1 MEITRC
7 GFDPLCRRGDGR
19 EISFFALAL
28 LTSPLSTSSPP
39 PSFSLSL
46 TTSASTTPPLPP
58 THPLQLLK
66 ILERFNVDPNLGLTD
81 AQVLASRALHG
92 PNELP
97 PEPATPLWR
106 RLLAQFDDLLVRILV
121 AAAVVDLL
129 ISWANGELGSRSSF
143 VEPGVIFLILVANAA
158 VGVATEANA
167 ERALEALRE
176 YEAGEAVVLRCSAAA
191 AGGEAGA
198 RRRTV
203 PARDLVPGDVV
214 EVAVGDRV
222 PADVRLISTGHAHH
236 HARFQ
241 SSSGIGPGSS
251 AGQQQQQK
259 QQQQQPLYYDSV
271 GGGEVRVDQSILTGE
286 SDSVPKRPSA
296 SPVKGALP
304 LPPLQQQQQQ
314 QQPELRR
321 PPSPP
326 AFGDGAPAPPTAA
339 NRAVAQDKTC
349 ILFSGTTVTSG
360 RGRGVV
366 VGTGAATAIGAVR
379 AALADAAASSA
390 DAPSPLKQK
399 LDEFGE
405 TLSKLIAA
413 VCVLVWVA
421 NLPRFRDGRHGGT
434 WLGGALYY
442 FKIAVALAVA
452 AIPEGLPAVVTTCLA
467 LGTRAM
473 VSVFF
478 PFERSGQRSE
488 EAFLSF
494 SSSSGEGSGAKKPF
508 YFLLRAGRRSCLS
521 LASLRSLAR
530 RKR

>member
-39 PSFSLSL
+39 PSFSLSP

-191 AGGEAGA
+191 AEGEAGA

-251 AGQQQQQK
+251 AGQQQQQQ

-494 SSSSGEGSGAKKPF
+494 SSSSGAGSGAKKPF

>member
-1 MEITRC
+1 V
-7 GFDPLCRRGDGR
+7 
-19 EISFFALAL
+19 S
-28 LTSPLSTSSPP
+28 
-39 PSFSLSL
+39 
-46 TTSASTTPPLPP
+46 
-58 THPLQLLK
+58 
-66 ILERFNVDPNLGLTD
+66 
-81 AQVLASRALHG
+81 ASRALHG

-97 PEPATPLWR
+97 PEPPTPLWR

-143 VEPGVIFLILVANAA
+143 VEPGVIGLILVANAA

-176 YEAGEAVVLRCSAAA
+176 YEAGEAVVIRNNGC
-191 AGGEAGA
+191 
-198 RRRTV
+198 RRTV
-203 PARDLVPGDVV
+203 AARELVPGDVV

-222 PADVRLISTGHAHH
+222 PADLRLISTGHAHH
-236 HARFQ
+236 HHLSQ
-241 SSSGIGPGSS
+241 SPNNNSRSNGGGNGTKTP
-251 AGQQQQQK
+251 
-259 QQQQQPLYYDSV
+259 PPPPPYDSY

-286 SDSVPKRPSA
+286 SDSVPKLPAA
-296 SPVKGALP
+296 SPVKGASGGGVSSS
-304 LPPLQQQQQQ
+304 LQQNQ
-314 QQPELRR
+314 LR

-326 AFGDGAPAPPTAA
+326 AFGGIIVPSSTS
-339 NRAVAQDKTC
+339 NSCNNSNKAVAQDKTC

-366 VGTGAATAIGAVR
+366 VGTGHATAIGAVR

-390 DAPSPLKQK
+390 DAPTPLKQK

-405 TLSKLIAA
+405 VLSKLIAA
-413 VCVLVWVA
+413 VCVLVWVV
-421 NLPRFRDGRHGGT
+421 NIPRFRDSKHGGT

-473 VSVFF
+473 V
-478 PFERSGQRSE
+478 RWW
-488 EAFLSF
+488 L
-494 SSSSGEGSGAKKPF
+494 GEGG
-508 YFLLRAGRRSCLS
+508 GRGWERE
-521 LASLRSLAR
+521 RD
-530 RKR
+530 